1 MQPVLFQLERCRTNP
16 GPSWPN
22 YHLAPFSRQFAA
34 KRLRRRPLRPYILIF
49 VIKHAFLARPAPGAR
64 METIGLMK
72 TADETP
78 RPGPGQDPSFD
89 PAGESKRL
97 LRTIRTGA
105 VGTLSEEGAP
115 FVTLTAIATDHD
127 GSPILLMSRLALHT
141 RNLERDPR
149 LSLLLAQNGRGDP
162 LAHPRLTLVATAER
176 RADPSLRGRYLRRNP
191 KAALYADFPDFSF
204 WRAEVTN
211 VHLNGGFAR
220 AADFGPKGLLTPLDG
235 AESLIAAEED
245 ALAHLNADHA
255 GALALIAQKL
265 GGAAEANW
273 RACSLDPEGLDLIAG
288 DACARIVFPQRVTTP
303 DGLREMLVALARE
316 ARSS

>member
-1 MQPVLFQLERCRTNP
+1 
-16 GPSWPN
+16 
-22 YHLAPFSRQFAA
+22 
-34 KRLRRRPLRPYILIF
+34 
-49 VIKHAFLARPAPGAR
+49 
-64 METIGLMK
+64 MK